1 MELETIEI
9 GFSNLFLQYFQNV
22 SIYYGKSSI
31 FQVLLLKIREE
42 DIYWQTSV
50 QSFLSPISLQKTPE
64 KINVNFN

>member
-22 SIYYGKSSI
+22 SIYYGKTSI
-31 FQVLLLKIREE
+31 FQVLLKIREE

-64 KINVNFN
+64 KINFNFN